1 MTEAQAIRELVDAGL
16 ATPSADES
24 FDRFARLVQR
34 QLDVSAAL
42 VTLVLDDEQLFPGAV
57 GLPSLYQTL
66 RSTPLTHSLC
76 QYVVEDGR
84 PLVVADAREV
94 PRLAGNGAIDDLD
107 IVAYAGFPIR
117 DPQGRAVGALAAVH
131 AQPRVWM
138 EADLATLEDLAAACT
153 AELGLRLAHD
163 RAIALERVARTATRR
178 ASLLLDLS
186 EAFAAAQSVEAI
198 AEQLAAV
205 VAAIGARYAGLALL
219 DPAGT
224 RLTYT
229 TLDHLEPGVPGT
241 FRRIRLEEER
251 GAAAAARADTPLFFR
266 DHAAYAEAFPEAAR
280 LIGGDGVEARSFLPV
295 SSGTTMLGVVALAWE
310 GRHDFDD
317 DSRKVQTTIASY
329 VAHALDRVRL
339 LEERH
344 RVATTLQAAMLS
356 ELPAVRHAEL
366 AATYV
371 SARRTDQIGGDW
383 YDTVVLDDDAFVL
396 MIGDVTGHDMGAAA
410 QMGQL
415 RSMLRTFAWC
425 QDEPPAVLLRLLDR
439 ANRGLALHASA
450 TALVA
455 RLDRAQDGFDLT
467 WANAGHP
474 APLVLRADGMV
485 ETLDT
490 EADLMLGILPGVPRH
505 DHRTHLYPGDTLLM
519 YTDGLVERRGT
530 SYAERLAALR
540 AALAGQVATATNA
553 LPDAL
558 VRGLIGGGQRDD
570 VAVLALRV
578 RHTVAHPPRP
588 GRPASA
594 RRTVTHA
601 STAIGPAR
609 RWVDDVLESC
619 DVSPAVRRVAM
630 LLTSELLTNAVQ
642 HATGPVDADVEV
654 GHRTV
659 RVGVRDG
666 STTPPHL
673 RSPAPHEPGGRGVQ
687 FLERC
692 ATRWGVDLHDGVTC
706 SSPDESLD
714 GVATRDVAPG
724 REGKTVWFEL
734 AVAGPALGTV
744 GTRR

>member
-1 MTEAQAIRELVDAGL
+1 MTEAQALRELVDAGL
-16 ATPSADES
+16 TTPSADES

-34 QLDVSAAL
+34 QLGVSAAL
-42 VTLVLDDEQLFPGAV
+42 VTLVLDDRQLLPGAA
-57 GLPSLYQTL
+57 GLPQPYQAQ
-66 RSTPLTHSLC
+66 RSTPLALSFC
-76 QYVVEDGR
+76 RYVVEDGQ
-84 PLVVADAREV
+84 PLVVTDAREV
-94 PRLAGNGAIDDLD
+94 PRLADNGGIDELD

-117 DPQGRAVGALAAVH
+117 DPEGRAVGALAAVDGQPH
-131 AQPRVWM
+131 AWV
-138 EADLATLEDLAAACT
+138 EAELATLEDLAAACT

-178 ASLLLDLS
+178 AGLLLGLS
-186 EAFAAAQSVEAI
+186 EAFAAAQSVEDV

-205 VAAIGARYAGLALL
+205 VRAIGARYAGLALL
-219 DPAGT
+219 DPGGT

-229 TLDHLEPGVPGT
+229 TLDHLEPGLPAA

-251 GAAAAARADTPLFFR
+251 GAAAAVREDTPLFFR
-266 DHAAYAEAFPEAAR
+266 DHAAYAEVFPAAAG
-280 LIGGDGVEARSFLPV
+280 LIADDGVEARSFLPV
-295 SSGTTMLGVVALAWE
+295 SSGAAVLGVVALAWE
-310 GRHDFDD
+310 RPNDFDD
-317 DSRKVQTTIASY
+317 DARKIQTTIASY
-329 VAHALDRVRL
+329 VAHALDRVRVL
-339 LEERH
+339 DERH
-344 RVATTLQAAMLS
+344 RVAATLQAAMLS
-356 ELPAVRHAEL
+356 ELPDVRSAEL
-366 AATYV
+366 AATYA
-371 SARRTDQIGGDW
+371 SARRTDQVGGDW
-383 YDTVVLDDDAFVL
+383 YDTVVLDEDAFVV

-455 RLDRAQDGFDLT
+455 RLDRRYDGFDVT

-490 EADLMLGILPGVPRH
+490 EADLMLGVMPGVRRH
-505 DHRTHLYPGDTLLM
+505 DHRAHLYPGDTLLL

-530 SYAERLAALR
+530 SYGERLATLR
-540 AALAGQVATATNA
+540 AALAAHVGTATNA

-570 VAVLALRV
+570 VAVLALRA
-578 RHTVAHPPRP
+578 RHTVPHQPRP

-594 RRTVTHA
+594 RRSVAHTSA
-601 STAIGPAR
+601 AIGPAR

-630 LLTSELLTNAVQ
+630 LLTSELLSNAVQ
-642 HATGPVDADVEV
+642 HASGPVDAEVEV
-654 GHRTV
+654 GHRTI

-673 RSPAPHEPGGRGVQ
+673 RLPEPHEPGGRGVL

-692 ATRWGVDLHDGVTC
+692 SARWGVELHDGVAGT
-706 SSPDESLD
+706 SADGSPDHAAPD
-714 GVATRDVAPG
+714 GFAAE

-734 AVAGPALGTV
+734 AVADPALGTV

>member
-16 ATPSADES
+16 ATPSADEF

-34 QLDVSAAL
+34 QLEVPAAL
-42 VTLVLDDEQLFPGAV
+42 VTLVLDDQQLLPGAV
-57 GLPSLYQTL
+57 GLPSPYQAL
-66 RSTPLTHSLC
+66 RSTPLTHSFC
-76 QYVVEDGR
+76 QFVVDDDK
-84 PLVVADAREV
+84 PLVVTDARDV
-94 PRLAGNGAIDDLD
+94 SRLADNGAIDDLGV
-107 IVAYAGFPIR
+107 VAYAGFPIR
-117 DPQGRAVGALAAVH
+117 DPQGRAVGALAAVDDR
-131 AQPRVWM
+131 PRTW
-138 EADLATLEDLAAACT
+138 ADAELATLEDLAAACT

-163 RAIALERVARTATRR
+163 RAVALERVAQDATRR
-178 ASLLLDLS
+178 ARLLLGLS
-186 EAFAAAQSVEAI
+186 EAFAAAQSVEGV

-205 VAAIGARYAGLALL
+205 VGAIGARYAGLSLL
-219 DPAGT
+219 DPTGT

-229 TLDHLEPGVPGT
+229 TLDHLEPGVPRT
-241 FRRIRLEEER
+241 FRRIRLDEER
-251 GAAAAARADTPLFFR
+251 GAAVAARTRAPLYFR
-266 DHAAYAEAFPEAAR
+266 DHAAFAAAFPEAAA
-280 LIGGDGVEARSFLPV
+280 LIADDGVEARTFLPV
-295 SSGTTMLGVVALAWE
+295 LSGDALLGVVALAWE
-310 GRHDFDD
+310 RRDELDD
-317 DSRKVQTTIASY
+317 DSRQVQTAIASY

-371 SARRTDQIGGDW
+371 SARRTDQVGGDW
-383 YDTVVLDDDAFVL
+383 YDTVVLDDDACVL

-439 ANRGLALHASA
+439 ANRGLTLHASA

-455 RLDRAQDGFDLT
+455 RLDRAGEGFDLT

-485 ETLDT
+485 EALDT
-490 EADLMLGILPGVPRH
+490 AADLMLGVVPGVARH
-505 DHRTHLYPGDTLLM
+505 DHRARLHPGDTLLL

-530 SYAERLAALR
+530 SFAERLDALR
-540 AALAGQVATATNA
+540 AALAAQVGTATNA

-578 RHTVAHPPRP
+578 RHAVPRAPRP
-588 GRPASA
+588 GRPAVAHRSVEHTTA
-594 RRTVTHA
+594 
-601 STAIGPAR
+601 AIGPAR

-630 LLTSELLTNAVQ
+630 LLTSELLSNAVQ
-642 HATGPVDADVEV
+642 HAPGPVHADVEV
-654 GHRTV
+654 GHRAL

-666 STTPPHL
+666 STAPPRL
-673 RSPAPHEPGGRGVQ
+673 RSPEPHEPGGRGVM

-692 ATRWGVDLHDGVTC
+692 ASRWGVDLHD
-706 SSPDESLD
+706 D
-714 GVATRDVAPG
+714 APEAG
-724 REGKTVWFEL
+724 GKTVWFEL
-734 AVAGPALGTV
+734 ALAEPALGTV

>member
-16 ATPSADES
+16 AAPAADES

-34 QLDVSAAL
+34 QLDVPTAL
-42 VTLVLDDEQLFPGAV
+42 VTLVLDDAQLFPGAV
-57 GLPSLYQTL
+57 GLPTAYQTQ
-66 RSTPLTHSLC
+66 RSTPLTHSFC
-76 QYVVEDGR
+76 QYVVDDDR

-94 PRLAGNGAIDDLD
+94 PRLADNGAIDDLGV
-107 IVAYAGFPIR
+107 VAYAGFPIR
-117 DPQGRAVGALAAVH
+117 DPQGRAVGALAAVDTH
-131 AQPRVWM
+131 PRTWTGP
-138 EADLATLEDLAAACT
+138 ELATLEDLAEACT
-153 AELGLRLAHD
+153 SELRLRLARDHAVD
-163 RAIALERVARTATRR
+163 LERVARTATRR
-178 ASLLLDLS
+178 ARLLLGLS
-186 EAFAAAQSVEAI
+186 EAFAAARSVDEV

-205 VAAIGARYAGLALL
+205 VGAIGARYAGLSLL
-219 DPAGT
+219 DPTGT

-229 TLDHLEPGVPGT
+229 TLDHLEPGVPRA
-241 FRRIRLEEER
+241 FRRIRLDEER
-251 GAAAAARADTPLFFR
+251 GAAIAARTRAPLFFR
-266 DHAAYAEAFPEAAR
+266 DHAAYAEALPEAAG
-280 LIGGDGVEARSFLPV
+280 LITRDGVEARSFLPV
-295 SSGTTMLGVVALAWE
+295 QSGEGLLGVIALAWE
-310 GRHDFDD
+310 HRNDFDD
-317 DSRKVQTTIASY
+317 QAEKVQTTIASY

-356 ELPAVRHAEL
+356 ELPDVRHAEL
-366 AATYV
+366 AATYA
-371 SARRTDQIGGDW
+371 SARRTDQVGGDW
-383 YDTVVLDDDAFVL
+383 YDTVVLDENACVL

-450 TALVA
+450 TAVVA
-455 RLDRAQDGFDLT
+455 RLDRTPRGFDLV
-467 WANAGHP
+467 WSNAGHP
-474 APLVLRADGMV
+474 APLVLRADGTV
-485 ETLDT
+485 ETLDRA
-490 EADLMLGILPGVPRH
+490 ADLMLGVLPGVTRH
-505 DHRTHLYPGDTLLM
+505 DHRTHLDPGDTLLL

-540 AALAGQVATATNA
+540 TALADQVGTATSG

-578 RHTVAHPPRP
+578 RHAVARAPRP
-588 GRPASA
+588 GRPASVH
-594 RRTVTHA
+594 REVEHA
-601 STAIGPAR
+601 SAAIGPAR

-630 LLTSELLTNAVQ
+630 LLTSELLSNAVQ
-642 HATGPVDADVEV
+642 HASGPVDADVEV
-654 GHRTV
+654 GHRTL

-673 RSPAPHEPGGRGVQ
+673 RSPEPHEPGGRGVQ

-692 ATRWGVDLHDGVTC
+692 ATRWGVELHDGVSAT
-706 SSPDESLD
+706 SPE
-714 GVATRDVAPG
+714 

-734 AVAGPALGTV
+734 AVADPALGTV
-744 GTRR
+744 GPRR